1 VAVESAA
8 FLSDYMNPFSYFHAS
23 FPAHCMLHYIGYFAA
38 IFIGLSLGIMGGGG
52 SILTVPVLVYLMG
65 VSPVLSTAYSLFVV
79 GSTSLVGASG
89 YFRRGLVS
97 LRTAVVFL
105 LPSLLAVFLVR
116 KKLLPAIPHELFA
129 IGRLVFTK
137 DLLVLVAFA
146 GLMVLAAVSMISSQQ
161 VEEIITEELPHK
173 RQFNYPLILFI
184 GLVVGTLTGFV
195 GAGGG
200 FLIIPALV
208 LGARLP
214 MKLAVGTSLAIIA
227 LNSLIGFTGDLSA
240 GTAIAWPFLLGFL
253 AFALG
258 GIVLGSYL
266 ARFIPGARLK
276 PAFGWFTLAMGTFI
290 LAKEL
295 LFRHA

>member
-1 VAVESAA
+1 
-8 FLSDYMNPFSYFHAS
+8 
-23 FPAHCMLHYIGYFAA
+23 MLHYLGYFAA
-38 IFIGLSLGIMGGGG
+38 IFIGLSLGLMGGGG

-79 GSTSLVGASG
+79 GSTAVVGAAG
-89 YFRRGLVS
+89 YFRKGLVS

-105 LPSLLAVFLVR
+105 MPSLLAVFAVR
-116 KKLLPAIPHELFA
+116 KVLLPAVPAVLFQA
-129 IGRLVFTK
+129 GGIVFTK

-146 GLMVLAAVSMISSQQ
+146 GLMVVAATAMIRGQRA
-161 VEEIITEELPHK
+161 EEPQTAAPQP
-173 RQFNYPLILFI
+173 RPAFNYPLVLAI
-184 GLVVGTLTGFV
+184 GLGVGTLTGLV

-227 LNSLIGFTGDLSA
+227 LTSLIGFGGDLSA
-240 GTAIAWPFLLGFL
+240 GTPIAWSFLLGFL
-253 AFALG
+253 VFALG
-258 GIVLGSYL
+258 GIVLGTYL
-266 ARFIPGARLK
+266 ARFVPGARLK

-290 LAKEL
+290 LTKEL
-295 LFRHA
+295 VFRHVQAR

>member
-1 VAVESAA
+1 MS
-8 FLSDYMNPFSYFHAS
+8 
-23 FPAHCMLHYIGYFAA
+23 HYLGYFAA

-79 GSTSLVGASG
+79 GSTSVVGAAG
-89 YFRRGLVS
+89 YLRKGLVS
-97 LRTAVVFL
+97 LKTAIVFL
-105 LPSLLAVFLVR
+105 VPSLLAVFAVR
-116 KKLLPAIPHELFA
+116 KMLMPAIPHALFA
-129 IGRLVFTK
+129 VGGLVFTK

-146 GLMVLAAVSMISSQQ
+146 VLMVGAATSMIRSRP
-161 VEEIITEELPHK
+161 VREPGPDELPTSHA
-173 RQFNYPLILFI
+173 FNYPLILGI

-258 GIVLGSYL
+258 GIILGTYL
-266 ARFIPGARLK
+266 ARFIPGAKLK

-295 LFRHA
+295 LFHHA

>member
-1 VAVESAA
+1 
-8 FLSDYMNPFSYFHAS
+8 
-23 FPAHCMLHYIGYFAA
+23 MLHFLGYFAA
-38 IFIGLSLGIMGGGG
+38 VFIGLSLGIMGGGG
-52 SILTVPVLVYLMG
+52 SILTVPVLVYLLG

-79 GSTSLVGASG
+79 GSTAVVGAAG
-89 YFRRGLVS
+89 YFRKGLVS
-97 LRTAVVFL
+97 VPTALLFL
-105 LPSLLAVFLVR
+105 GPSVAAVFLTR
-116 KKLLPAIPHELFA
+116 KVLMPAIPHELLPL
-129 IGRLVFTK
+129 GGGLVLTK

-146 GLMVLAAVSMISSQQ
+146 VLMVVAAASMIRSQPAAG
-161 VEEIITEELPHK
+161 TPELEPP
-173 RQFNYPLILFI
+173 RPQRLNYPLILGI
-184 GLVVGTLTGFV
+184 GLLVGLLTGFV

-240 GTAIAWPFLLGFL
+240 GTLIDWPFLIGFL
-253 AFALG
+253 AFALA
-258 GIVLGSYL
+258 GIVLGTYL

-290 LAKEL
+290 LLREL
-295 LFRHA
+295 VF

>member
-1 VAVESAA
+1 
-8 FLSDYMNPFSYFHAS
+8 
-23 FPAHCMLHYIGYFAA
+23 MLHYLGYFAA
-38 IFIGLSLGIMGGGG
+38 IFIGLSLGLMGGGG

-79 GSTSLVGASG
+79 GSTAVVGAAG
-89 YFRRGLVS
+89 YFRKGLVS

-105 LPSLLAVFLVR
+105 MPSLLAVFAVR
-116 KKLLPAIPHELFA
+116 KVLLPAVPAVLFQA
-129 IGRLVFTK
+129 GGIVFTK

-146 GLMVLAAVSMISSQQ
+146 GLMVVAATAMIRGQRA
-161 VEEIITEELPHK
+161 EEPQTAAPQP
-173 RQFNYPLILFI
+173 RPAFNYPLVLAI
-184 GLVVGTLTGFV
+184 GLGVGTLTGLV

-227 LNSLIGFTGDLSA
+227 LNSLIGFGGDLSA
-240 GTAIAWPFLLGFL
+240 GTPIAWSFLLGFL
-253 AFALG
+253 VFALG
-258 GIVLGSYL
+258 GIVLGTYL
-266 ARFIPGARLK
+266 ARFVPGARLK

-290 LAKEL
+290 LTKEL
-295 LFRHA
+295 VFRHVQAR

>member
-1 VAVESAA
+1 MSQ
-8 FLSDYMNPFSYFHAS
+8 L
-23 FPAHCMLHYIGYFAA
+23 IGYFAA

-65 VSPVLSTAYSLFVV
+65 VNPVLSTAYSLFVV
-79 GSTSLVGASG
+79 GSTSVVGASG
-89 YFRRGLVS
+89 YFRKGLVS
-97 LRTAVVFL
+97 MKTAVVFL
-105 LPSLLAVFLVR
+105 LPSLLAVFAVR
-116 KKLLPAIPHELFA
+116 KLLMPAIPQELFTVA
-129 IGRLVFTK
+129 GIAFTK

-146 GLMVLAAVSMISSQQ
+146 ALMVVAAASMIRSKQA
-161 VEEIITEELPHK
+161 EEVLDEELHH
-173 RQFNYPLILFI
+173 RHAFNYPLVLGI
-184 GLVVGTLTGFV
+184 GLAVGLLTGFV

-240 GTAIAWPFLLGFL
+240 GTPIAWGFLLGFL
-253 AFALG
+253 VFALV
-258 GIVLGSYL
+258 GIVLGTYL
-266 ARFIPGARLK
+266 SRFIPGARLK

-290 LAKEL
+290 LLREL
-295 LFRHA
+295 VFTP

>member
-1 VAVESAA
+1 
-8 FLSDYMNPFSYFHAS
+8 
-23 FPAHCMLHYIGYFAA
+23 MLHYFGYFAA

-79 GSTSLVGASG
+79 GSTSVVGASG
-89 YFRRGLVS
+89 YFRKGLVS
-97 LRTAVVFL
+97 LKTAVVFL
-105 LPSLLAVFLVR
+105 IPSLMAVFAVR
-116 KKLLPAIPHELFA
+116 KVLVPAIPPVLFTA
-129 IGRLVFTK
+129 GRIVFTK

-146 GLMVLAAVSMISSQQ
+146 VLMVVAATSMIRSKQA
-161 VEEIITEELPHK
+161 EEVLDEELHHQHP
-173 RQFNYPLILFI
+173 FNYPLILTI
-184 GLVVGTLTGFV
+184 GLVVGLLTGFV

-227 LNSLIGFTGDLSA
+227 LNSLIGFAGDLSA
-240 GTAIAWPFLLGFL
+240 GTPIAWSFLLGFL

-258 GIVLGSYL
+258 GIVLGTYL
-266 ARFIPGARLK
+266 ARFIPGTKLK
-276 PAFGWFTLAMGTFI
+276 PAFGWFTLVMGTFI
-290 LAKEL
+290 LTKEL
-295 LFRHA
+295 LFHHP

>member
-1 VAVESAA
+1 
-8 FLSDYMNPFSYFHAS
+8 
-23 FPAHCMLHYIGYFAA
+23 MLPYLGYFAA

-79 GSTSLVGASG
+79 GSTAVVGAWG
-89 YFRRGLVS
+89 YFRKGLVS
-97 LRTAVVFL
+97 LKTALVFL
-105 LPSLLAVFLVR
+105 GPSLLAVFGVR
-116 KKLLPAIPHELFA
+116 KLLLPAIPPELFTV
-129 IGRLVFTK
+129 GNRVFTK
-137 DLLVLVAFA
+137 DLLVLLAFA
-146 GLMVLAAVSMISSQQ
+146 VLLVVAATSMIRSRPA
-161 VEEIITEELPHK
+161 EGGLAEGRPH
-173 RQFNYPLILFI
+173 QPTFNYPLVLGI

-227 LNSLIGFTGDLSA
+227 LNSLIGFTGDVSA
-240 GTAIAWPFLLGFL
+240 GTPIDWSFLAGFL

-258 GIVLGSYL
+258 GIVLGTYL
-266 ARFIPGARLK
+266 ACFIPGARLK

-290 LAKEL
+290 LIKEL
-295 LFRHA
+295 LFQHF

>member
-1 VAVESAA
+1 
-8 FLSDYMNPFSYFHAS
+8 
-23 FPAHCMLHYIGYFAA
+23 MLHSLGYFAA

-79 GSTSLVGASG
+79 GSTSVVGAAG
-89 YFRRGLVS
+89 YLRKGLVS
-97 LRTAVVFL
+97 LRTAIVFL
-105 LPSLLAVFLVR
+105 VPSLLAVFAVR
-116 KKLLPAIPHELFA
+116 KVLMPAIPHEVFA
-129 IGRLVFTK
+129 VGGLNFTK

-146 GLMVLAAVSMISSQQ
+146 VLMVVAATSMIRSQPGYAPGRD
-161 VEEIITEELPHK
+161 EPAAAHA
-173 RQFNYPLILFI
+173 FNYPLILGI

-240 GTAIAWPFLLGFL
+240 GKPIAWSFLLGFL

-258 GIVLGSYL
+258 GILLGTYL
-266 ARFIPGARLK
+266 ARFIPGAKLK

-295 LFRHA
+295 LFHHS

>member
-1 VAVESAA
+1 
-8 FLSDYMNPFSYFHAS
+8 
-23 FPAHCMLHYIGYFAA
+23 MLHSLGYLAA

-79 GSTSLVGASG
+79 GSTSVVGAAG
-89 YFRRGLVS
+89 YLRKGLVS
-97 LRTAVVFL
+97 LKTAVVFL
-105 LPSLLAVFLVR
+105 MPSLLAVFVVR
-116 KKLLPAIPHELFA
+116 RVLLPAIPHALFTVGG
-129 IGRLVFTK
+129 IVFTK

-146 GLMVLAAVSMISSQQ
+146 VLMVVAATSMIRSSQAK
-161 VEEIITEELPHK
+161 VVPDAELHQPPA
-173 RQFNYPLILFI
+173 FNYPLVLGI

-200 FLIIPALV
+200 FLIVPALV

-214 MKLAVGTSLAIIA
+214 MRLAVGTSLAIIA
-227 LNSLIGFTGDLSA
+227 LNSLIGFSGDLSA
-240 GTAIAWPFLLGFL
+240 GTPIAWSFLLGFL

-258 GIVLGSYL
+258 GIVLGTYL

-290 LAKEL
+290 LTKEL
-295 LFRHA
+295 LFHPR

>member
-1 VAVESAA
+1 M
-8 FLSDYMNPFSYFHAS
+8 LSVF
-23 FPAHCMLHYIGYFAA
+23 GYLAA

-65 VSPVLSTAYSLFVV
+65 VNPVMSTAYSLFVV
-79 GSTSLVGASG
+79 GSTSVVGASG
-89 YFRRGLVS
+89 YFRKGLVS

-105 LPSLLAVFLVR
+105 LPSLLAVFAVR
-116 KKLLPAIPHELFA
+116 RLLLPAIPHDLFVL
-129 IGRLVFTK
+129 GRVVFTK

-146 GLMVLAAVSMISSQQ
+146 VLMVVAAASMIRSKQAEEVPSHSQPQ
-161 VEEIITEELPHK
+161 PPH
-173 RQFNYPLILFI
+173 RFNYPLILGM
-184 GLVVGTLTGFV
+184 GLAVGTLTGFV

-227 LNSLIGFTGDLSA
+227 MNSLIGFAGDLSA
-240 GTAIAWPFLLGFL
+240 GTTIAWSFLLGFL
-253 AFALG
+253 AFSLV
-258 GIVLGSYL
+258 GIVLGTYL

-290 LAKEL
+290 LVREL
-295 LFRHA
+295 LVRP

>member
-1 VAVESAA
+1 
-8 FLSDYMNPFSYFHAS
+8 
-23 FPAHCMLHYIGYFAA
+23 MLHYFGYFAA

-79 GSTSLVGASG
+79 GSTSVVGATG
-89 YFRRGLVS
+89 YFRKGLVS
-97 LRTAVVFL
+97 LKTAVVFL
-105 LPSLLAVFLVR
+105 IPSLLAVFVVR
-116 KKLLPAIPHELFA
+116 KVLMPAIPHELFTLGS
-129 IGRLVFTK
+129 IVFTK

-146 GLMVLAAVSMISSQQ
+146 VLMVVAATSMIRSKQA
-161 VEEIITEELPHK
+161 EEVLDHELGHK
-173 RQFNYPLILFI
+173 APLNYPLVLGI
-184 GLVVGTLTGFV
+184 GLVVGVLTGFV

-227 LNSLIGFTGDLSA
+227 MNSLIGFTGDLSA
-240 GTAIAWPFLLGFL
+240 GTPIAWSFLLGFL

-258 GIVLGSYL
+258 GIVLGTYL
-266 ARFIPGARLK
+266 ARFIPGAKLK

-290 LAKEL
+290 LVREL
-295 LFRHA
+295 VFR